1 MTTQIILDFETSGLN
16 PYHDDIIEVAM
27 KVVGQDETFT
37 TLLRPKSNECISE
50 EITHLTGIS
59 NKMLHVAGIPWA
71 KAYVNMNEWLKKVR
85 NNSPSKKIAII
96 AHNGY
101 GFDFIFLKR
110 LFSDL
115 KSLGITP
122 INVKDIIFIDTL
134 PFAKRLI
141 PKRMSYRQ
149 ETLCKS
155 CQISTEGNHR
165 ALADVIALE
174 GLYNVLG
181 KILDQNLD
189 KRRSVTN
196 DPHQIYNYIQ
206 CKDK

>member
-115 KSLGITP
+115 KSLDVKP
-122 INVKDIIFIDTL
+122 IDVNDIIFIDTL

-155 CQISTEGNHR
+155 YQIGTEGNHR
-165 ALADVIALE
+165 ALADVVALE
-174 GLYNVLG
+174 SLYNVLCN
-181 KILDQNLD
+181 ILDQQLS
-189 KRRSVTN
+189 KRRSVVN
-196 DPHQIYNYIQ
+196 EPHKIYDYIQ
-206 CKDK
+206 CK